1 MKNKS
6 IVTNQLPIVTTPKEF
21 VDPQPVWRVGD
32 FNELID
38 NHGYE
43 AYIDRA
49 LRCPC
54 NEKSGGQALSTCQNC
69 SGRGWVFVD
78 RKLTRVVSQGMNNAK
93 RFKDFSEINQGT
105 AKITTRGIDK
115 LGFMDRII
123 LIELEAY
130 YSEVLRPIL
139 FGGEIISYPIYEP
152 IEITNIYLFVSDD
165 KPLLPLTNKQY
176 TIKGNRISFDLG
188 IQDLIE
194 SRDMAVK
201 DLPISITVRYSYAPV
216 YHVLDANRELM
227 KVRERNESLSDER
240 LTAMPINVTC
250 RKAHYMFDAQKFGV
264 EIFDNTIYE

>member
-1 MKNKS
+1 MEKQS
-6 IVTNQLPIVTTPKEF
+6 IVNNRIPVVTTPKEF
-21 VDPQPVWRVGD
+21 GDPVSVWRVGN
-32 FNELID
+32 FNQLID
-38 NHGYE
+38 DHGYE

-54 NEKSGGQALSTCQNC
+54 NEKSGGQALTTCQNC
-69 SGRGWVFVD
+69 SGRGWIFVD
-78 RKLTRVVSQGMNNAK
+78 RKLTRVLSQSMNNAK

-139 FGGEIISYPIYEP
+139 FQNEMIAYPIYEP
-152 IEITNIYLFVSDD
+152 LSVTNIYLFVSDD
-165 KPLLPLTNKQY
+165 KKLLPLTEKQY
-176 TIKGNRISFDLG
+176 KIVGNRIVFDLG
-188 IQDLIE
+188 IQDLIT
-194 SRDMAVK
+194 SNDMMAK
-201 DLPISITVRYSYAPV
+201 ELPVSITIRYSYAPV

-227 KVRERNESLSDER
+227 KVRERNESLSDEK
-240 LTAMPINVTC
+240 LTDMPINVTC

-264 EIFDNTIYE
+264 TIFDNTIYP